1 MMVQM
6 KLLMD
11 SLTHFDQDN
20 IVTSMRR
27 SEYSFNSDQMM
38 YYKCHKVTFRRGVV
52 VVVVVVVVVAVVVVD
67 DDDDDGVDSPNWI
80 KKKTKTICKYLTLRR
95 NELFIKNIWWEYV
108 WEE

>member
-1 MMVQM
+1 MMQM

-20 IVTSMRR
+20 VVTSMRR
-27 SEYSFNSDQMM
+27 SEYSFDSDQMM

-52 VVVVVVVVVAVVVVD
+52 VVVDDDD

-80 KKKTKTICKYLTLRR
+80 KKKTKTICKYITLRR
-95 NELFIKNIWWEYV
+95 NELFIKNK
-108 WEE
+108 

>member
-1 MMVQM
+1 MMQM

-20 IVTSMRR
+20 VVTSMRR
-27 SEYSFNSDQMM
+27 SEHSFDSDQMM

-52 VVVVVVVVVAVVVVD
+52 VVDDDDD

-80 KKKTKTICKYLTLRR
+80 KKKTKTICKYITLRR
-95 NELFIKNIWWEYV
+95 NELFIKNK
-108 WEE
+108 

>member
-1 MMVQM
+1 MMQM

-20 IVTSMRR
+20 VVTSMRR
-27 SEYSFNSDQMM
+27 SEYSFDSDQMM

-52 VVVVVVVVVAVVVVD
+52 VVDDD

-80 KKKTKTICKYLTLRR
+80 KKKTKTICKYITLRR
-95 NELFIKNIWWEYV
+95 NELFIKNK
-108 WEE
+108 

>member
-1 MMVQM
+1 MMQM

-20 IVTSMRR
+20 LVTSMRR
-27 SEYSFNSDQMM
+27 SEYSFDSDQMM

-52 VVVVVVVVVAVVVVD
+52 VVVDDDD

-80 KKKTKTICKYLTLRR
+80 KKKTKTICKYITLRR
-95 NELFIKNIWWEYV
+95 NELFIKNK
-108 WEE
+108 

>member
-1 MMVQM
+1 MMQM

-20 IVTSMRR
+20 VVTSMRR
-27 SEYSFNSDQMM
+27 SEYSFDSDQMM

-52 VVVVVVVVVAVVVVD
+52 VVDDDD

-80 KKKTKTICKYLTLRR
+80 KKKTKTICKYITLRR
-95 NELFIKNIWWEYV
+95 NELFIKNK
-108 WEE
+108 

>member
-1 MMVQM
+1 MMQM

-20 IVTSMRR
+20 VVTSMRR
-27 SEYSFNSDQMM
+27 SEYSFDSDQMM

-52 VVVVVVVVVAVVVVD
+52 VVDDD

-80 KKKTKTICKYLTLRR
+80 KKKTKTICKYITLRR
-95 NELFIKNIWWEYV
+95 NELFIKNE
-108 WEE
+108 

>member
-1 MMVQM
+1 MMQM

-20 IVTSMRR
+20 VVTSMRR
-27 SEYSFNSDQMM
+27 SEYSFDSDQMM

-52 VVVVVVVVVAVVVVD
+52 VVVDDD

-80 KKKTKTICKYLTLRR
+80 KKKTKTICKYITLRR
-95 NELFIKNIWWEYV
+95 NELFIKNK
-108 WEE
+108 

>member
-1 MMVQM
+1 MMQM

-20 IVTSMRR
+20 VVTSMRR
-27 SEYSFNSDQMM
+27 SEYSFDSDQMM

-52 VVVVVVVVVAVVVVD
+52 VDDDD

-80 KKKTKTICKYLTLRR
+80 KKKTKTICKYITLRR
-95 NELFIKNIWWEYV
+95 NELFIKNK
-108 WEE
+108 

>member
-1 MMVQM
+1 MMQM

-20 IVTSMRR
+20 VVTSMRR
-27 SEYSFNSDQMM
+27 SEYSFDSDQMM

-52 VVVVVVVVVAVVVVD
+52 VVDDDDDD

-80 KKKTKTICKYLTLRR
+80 KKKTKTICKYITLRR
-95 NELFIKNIWWEYV
+95 NELFIKNK
-108 WEE
+108 

>member
-1 MMVQM
+1 MMQM

-20 IVTSMRR
+20 VVTSMRR
-27 SEYSFNSDQMM
+27 SEYSFDSDQMM

-52 VVVVVVVVVAVVVVD
+52 VVDDDD

-80 KKKTKTICKYLTLRR
+80 KKKTKTICKYITLRR
-95 NELFIKNIWWEYV
+95 NEVFIKNK
-108 WEE
+108 

>member
-1 MMVQM
+1 MMQM

-20 IVTSMRR
+20 VVTSMRR
-27 SEYSFNSDQMM
+27 SEYSFDSDQMM

-52 VVVVVVVVVAVVVVD
+52 VVDD

-80 KKKTKTICKYLTLRR
+80 KKKTKTICKYITLRR
-95 NELFIKNIWWEYV
+95 NELFIKNK
-108 WEE
+108 

>member
-1 MMVQM
+1 MMQM

-20 IVTSMRR
+20 LVTSMRR
-27 SEYSFNSDQMM
+27 SEYSFDSDQMM

-52 VVVVVVVVVAVVVVD
+52 VVDDDDDD

-80 KKKTKTICKYLTLRR
+80 KKKTKTICKYITLRR
-95 NELFIKNIWWEYV
+95 NELFIKNK
-108 WEE
+108 

>member
-1 MMVQM
+1 MMQM

-20 IVTSMRR
+20 VVTSMRR
-27 SEYSFNSDQMM
+27 SEYSFDSDQMM

-52 VVVVVVVVVAVVVVD
+52 VVDDDDD

-80 KKKTKTICKYLTLRR
+80 KKKTKTICKYITLRR
-95 NELFIKNIWWEYV
+95 NELFIKNK
-108 WEE
+108 